1 MDRASLGQTGCRY
14 HPERPGVG
22 ICVKCQTVICTEC
35 STRLDGIN
43 HCAVCVA
50 RLEEN
55 QERRRPPLPLIA
67 RALLLMALVVCTVA
81 GGYGLLH
88 MTLLW

>member
-1 MDRASLGQTGCRY
+1 MDPAAQAQASCRY

-35 STRLDGIN
+35 STRVEGIN
-43 HCAVCVA
+43 HCAVCLA
-50 RLEEN
+50 SL
-55 QERRRPPLPLIA
+55 QEDQSRQRKPLPLVA
-67 RALLLMALVVCTVA
+67 RALILLSLVLITVVGA
-81 GGYGLLH
+81 YGLLH